1 MDEEKAHPEEDGSR
15 QVRRHGWT
23 DWTMHGVL
31 DECPGSRTV
40 ALKER
45 TYVVG
50 AIRCPHA
57 GCAPRTILSI
67 SSFLGTGLGTKS
79 ALGVQ
84 SRTTSPK
91 GTTRHS
97 FTQTN
102 WSEHA
107 SHCSPAA
114 TESGSSFSF
123 DGLST
128 SVSAEESK
136 SGRQFSSSFFCFAH
150 SLPQ

>member
-1 MDEEKAHPEEDGSR
+1 MRPGWIGWRTDGA
-15 QVRRHGWT
+15 
-23 DWTMHGVL
+23 L
-31 DECPGSRTV
+31 DECSGSTTV

-45 TYVVG
+45 TYVVRL
-50 AIRCPHA
+50 IRCPHA

-67 SSFLGTGLGTKS
+67 SSYLGTGLGTKS

-107 SHCSPAA
+107 SHCSPVA
-114 TESGSSFSF
+114 TESGSSFSS